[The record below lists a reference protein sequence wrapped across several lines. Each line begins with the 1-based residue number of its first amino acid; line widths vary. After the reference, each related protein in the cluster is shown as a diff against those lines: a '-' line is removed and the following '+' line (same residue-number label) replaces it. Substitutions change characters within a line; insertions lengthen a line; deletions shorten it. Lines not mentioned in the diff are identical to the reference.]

1 MKKLLILSAL
11 FIFACSGDSDNEQFE
26 PKVTTFDFEERLPV
40 NIQTDAPLIYF
51 QVMSMQGQMN
61 AVGAFM
67 SNNTYMNRTTNEL
80 RTFNDWSYGDFNVDY
95 SYDLVG
101 NQYQF
106 LYTITYQGAI
116 YYTIEG
122 WQMADGSEGYWSS
135 TVNFEALGEG
145 MENMPDYTT
154 EVSWTNDSGGFNM
167 EMSFD
172 FGDTMQAFYEMN
184 MNNDGSG
191 DFTYSLNG
199 DLTYSAMWNSD
210 GSGQWTNYM
219 TNPPTSYQW

>member
-1 MKKLLILSAL
+1 MKKLLIFSAL
-11 FIFACSGDSDNEQFE
+11 FILACSGDSDNEQFQ
-26 PKVTTFDFEERLPV
+26 PKVTTFDFQERLPV
-40 NIQTDAPLIYF
+40 NIQTDAPIIYS

-67 SNNTYMNRTTNEL
+67 SNNTYMNRTTNQL
-80 RTFNDWSYGDFNVDY
+80 RTFNDWSYGDFDVDY

-106 LYTITYQGAI
+106 LYTITYQGAT

-145 MENMPDYTT
+145 MENMPDYTM
-154 EVSWTNDSGGFNM
+154 EVSWTNNSGGFNM

-172 FGDTMQAFYEMN
+172 FGDTMQASYEMN

-191 DFTYSLNG
+191 NFTYSLNG

>member
-1 MKKLLILSAL
+1 MKKLLIFSAL
-11 FIFACSGDSDNEQFE
+11 FILACSGDSDNEQFQ
-26 PKVTTFDFEERLPV
+26 PKVTTFDFQERLPV
-40 NIQTDAPLIYF
+40 NIQTDAPIIYS

-67 SNNTYMNRTTNEL
+67 SNNTYMNRTTNQL
-80 RTFNDWSYGDFNVDY
+80 RTFNDWSYGDFDVDY

-106 LYTITYQGAI
+106 LYTITYQGAT

-135 TVNFEALGEG
+135 IVNFEALGEG
-145 MENMPDYTT
+145 MENMPDYTM
-154 EVSWTNDSGGFNM
+154 EVSWTNNSGGFNM

-172 FGDTMQAFYEMN
+172 FGDTMQASYEMN

-191 DFTYSLNG
+191 NFTYSLNG